1 MHDHKT
7 TLLKE
12 RFGHNTFRPLQEEAI
27 DAILSGRDVLMV
39 LPTGGGKSLSFQ
51 LPALMLEG
59 TAIVISP
66 LIALMQDQVQS
77 LNAQGMDAAMLSS
90 SQSAEQNS
98 EIISRLLGGRLNFL
112 YISPERLNTPKM
124 QQILNEAKVSL
135 FVIDEAHCISE
146 WGHEF
151 RDDYRSLSMLRS
163 LFPSV
168 PIAAFTATAT
178 SNVRQDIVRLLGLR
192 DPEVLHGEIY
202 RPNLRITVEQRI
214 KNGYGQLSEFLEG
227 RKGMSG
233 VIYMP
238 SRAKCEELSAYLNTH
253 GFKADFYHAGMETGM
268 RDAVFQD
275 FIYDRTDIIVATIAF
290 GMGIDKSDIRFVVH
304 MSMPKT
310 LENYYQ
316 EIGRAGRDGE
326 DAEVVMY
333 AAGADMVYA
342 RMRFDEIENETYR
355 RHLQEKL
362 NTMHRYA
369 SAEECRHQF
378 IARYFESEIAP
389 CGDRCDNCLAGEIEK
404 SDITTDAQKLLSAVY
419 RTDQRFG
426 KGYLIDVLHGSAN
439 QKVLANGHDS
449 LSVYGIGTELHKKQW
464 LVIVDRLLETAC
476 LELGEYHVLRLTSKG
491 ISVLKGEEGVDI
503 ATQRLALSRKTA
515 TKASV
520 AADLDEVDTELF
532 QRLRAL
538 RTELAKEAG
547 VPAYAIFNDKTL
559 KSMSTLRPRNE
570 EELLNVN
577 GVGPSKS
584 EKYGD
589 SFLAVIR
596 EFSE

>member
-1 MHDHKT
+1 MNPHDRKT

-12 RFGHNTFRPLQEEAI
+12 RFGHNAFRPLQEEAI

-59 TAIVISP
+59 CAVVISP

-77 LNAQGMDAAMLSS
+77 LNAQEMNAAMLSS
-90 SQSAEQNS
+90 SQSAAENH
-98 EIISRLLGGRLNFL
+98 EVINRLLSGELNFL
-112 YISPERLNTPKM
+112 YISPERLNTPNM
-124 QQILNEAKVSL
+124 QQILHQARISL

-151 RDDYRSLSMLRS
+151 RDDYRSLSMLRA
-163 LFPSV
+163 LYPNV

-178 SNVRQDIVRLLGLR
+178 TNVRHDIVRLLDLH

-202 RPNLRITVEQRI
+202 RPNLKITVEQRI
-214 KNGYGQLSEFLEG
+214 KNGFGQLSEFLQE

-233 VIYMP
+233 VIYMS
-238 SRAKCEELSAYLNTH
+238 SRAKCEELSAHLNAH
-253 GFKADFYHAGMETGM
+253 GFKADYYHAGMPTEQ
-268 RDAVFQD
+268 RDGVFQD
-275 FIYDRTDIIVATIAF
+275 FIYDRVDIIVATIAF

-310 LENYYQ
+310 IENYYQ
-316 EIGRAGRDGE
+316 EIGRAGRDGD

-362 NTMHRYA
+362 NTMHRYT

-419 RTDQRFG
+419 RTGQRFG
-426 KGYLIDVLHGSAN
+426 KGYVIDVLHGSSN
-439 QKVLANGHDS
+439 QKVLANGHDE

-476 LELGEYHVLRLTSKG
+476 LELGEYHVMSLTAKG
-491 ISVLKGEEGVDI
+491 IGVLKGEETIDI
-503 ATQRLALSRKTA
+503 ASDRLTLSRKTA
-515 TKASV
+515 KKASV
-520 AADLDEVDTELF
+520 TEGLDADAAALF
-532 QRLRAL
+532 ESLRAL
-538 RTELAKEAG
+538 RAELAEEAG
-547 VPAYAIFNDKTL
+547 VPAYVIFTDKAL
-559 KSMSTLRPRNE
+559 KSMAVIKPLDDE
-570 EELLNVN
+570 AFLEVN
-577 GVGPSKS
+577 GVGPSKL
-584 EKYGD
+584 EKFGKRFID
-589 SFLAVIR
+589 RIK
-596 EFSE
+596 EQ